1 MDIKSHCPINF
12 TLEVVGDPWSLLILR
27 DIAFFE
33 KNTFKDFL
41 ESSERITTNIL
52 TNRLFMLEKNG
63 ILTKEPHPT
72 DLRSSL
78 YTLTKKGH
86 GLIPLLIAMVKWGTK
101 HDPHSTGHAYKNSFQ
116 EFKKN
121 QAC

>member
-1 MDIKSHCPINF
+1 MKRMDIKSHCPINF

-63 ILTKEPHPT
+63 
-72 DLRSSL
+72 
-78 YTLTKKGH
+78 TLTKKGH